1 MKNKKA
7 IVQFAIPVILG
18 ISIIGLL
25 VYFLAIAPNN
35 KGLSPDEVRALI
47 DRQIAQGQQ
56 RGDIVQLT
64 PAEKRDNIPS
74 TDAPESTTTNTPP
87 PSEQQQQV
95 CTPSGKWEQL
105 YVKRKMRE
113 DLTGTTSPMTKSV
126 AVFRYTGNCV
136 SDVYLEAGI
145 SPSTQQPLGIAMP
158 NIAGAAFSKP
168 SACDANRNYYGTLW
182 KDVKPDS
189 KLIVNLRPATP
200 SSGEGRY
207 RLTVGAYTGCLSTK
221 TTDSPIS
228 STGKVITDNSYEI
241 AISNKLYSAGT
252 IGETPEAFNSWERVK

>member
-1 MKNKKA
+1 MSINKKA
-7 IVQFAIPVILG
+7 IVQLAVPLILG
-18 ISIIGLL
+18 LALVGL
-25 VYFLAIAPNN
+25 VAYFLFIVPQA
-35 KGLSPDEVRALI
+35 KGLSPEEVQALL
-47 DRQIAQGQQ
+47 DQQKSQAQQ
-56 RGDIVQLT
+56 RGDIVQDKPT
-64 PAEKRDNIPS
+64 EARDNNPI
-74 TDAPESTTTNTPP
+74 TAEPESTTTNTPP
-87 PSEQQQQV
+87 PTEQNQQV

-113 DLTGTTSPMTKSV
+113 DLKGTNSPMVKSV

-145 SPSTQQPLGIAMP
+145 SPGTQHPLAAMP
-158 NIAGAAFSKP
+158 LIPGVASSSP

-189 KLIVNLRPATP
+189 KLIVNLRPVTP

-207 RLTVGAYTGCLSTK
+207 RITVGAYTGCLSTK

-228 STGKVITDNSYEI
+228 SQGKVITDNSYEI
-241 AISNKLYSAGT
+241 AISNNLYSSGT